1 MGRALIGNFKGPKG
15 DKGDVGPQGQKG
27 ATGDT
32 GVQGPKGDTGATGP
46 QGPKGDKGDT
56 GPHGEPGNLNT
67 SVATFTQA
75 TERENINSGD
85 TGSKIFGKIKKYF
98 ADLTLSAFATI
109 VNNATTTAA
118 NTVLDGR
125 MGKTLADQI
134 AELNRNLEYVNI
146 QINFTA
152 SSANVVP
159 CTGIVIKDKVRHT
172 LDMHLNI
179 LIETWN
185 DRSNGTFNMD
195 ALKSACGVSSMS
207 WHPIFNTRVV
217 PENIVD
223 TNNLFRGRTGLHFVS
238 SGYLGRAYALDLSVF
253 GGWSSEATLYT
264 AGCYYHIDVWGA
276 SYT

>member
-1 MGRALIGNFKGPKG
+1 MGFSGVTKPLSDMQEQTTASDNDYMPIG
-15 DKGDVGPQGQKG
+15 G
-27 ATGDT
+27 ADL
-32 GVQGPKGDTGATGP
+32 K
-46 QGPKGDKGDT
+46 
-56 GPHGEPGNLNT
+56 
-67 SVATFTQA
+67 
-75 TERENINSGD
+75 
-85 TGSKIFGKIKKYF
+85 KIKLSNLF
-98 ADLTLSAFATI
+98 TLLKEKLGI
-109 VNNATTTAA
+109 N
-118 NTVLDGR
+118 
-125 MGKTLADQI
+125 
-134 AELNRNLEYVNI
+134 ELNRNLEYVNI